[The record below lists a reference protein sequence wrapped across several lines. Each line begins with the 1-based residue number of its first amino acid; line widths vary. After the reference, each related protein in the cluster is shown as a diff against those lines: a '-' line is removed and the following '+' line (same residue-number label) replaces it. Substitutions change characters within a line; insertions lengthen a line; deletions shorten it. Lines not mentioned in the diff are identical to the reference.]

1 MEGRHLRTED
11 GVILAHLFGKYD
23 FVDGGGLNRPFF
35 VLFFFGAD
43 SRQKRADTDTRRAQ
57 VVDLV
62 DLQAGIDLAASL
74 KDLIYFI
81 CRYGVKSA
89 AERVKLDQIQ
99 IVSCFHE
106 VRRRVQAGMVHPL
119 VVDPKRTFD
128 LAEMGDGILC
138 QYGDPVAVDQI
149 RDSVMDLRVDVVG
162 ASCQNDTS
170 SSCFF
175 QIFQSF
181 LAFFLH
187 IFSHSREFLPCGVG
201 RFLYFL
207 GGNIFK
213 YFHQAVCK
221 DRLGSEGKER
231 IAEINGRIS
240 EFVHIVL
247 DVLRI
252 GGDNGAVIMI
262 YRIRE
267 FVPLIGNAGIEDELH
282 AFFDQ
287 PAYMAVGQLGR
298 ITFRFAGDGFN
309 TQLVNLPG
317 GGGREHHL
325 VFQLRK
331 EGKPER
337 IILEHIQD
345 SGDTHLSSDCLIRRK
360 RLIGKQPFIFV
371 LVKIGYVIFVFLFA
385 DSPLAAV
392 AADKLAAAGEF
403 VDGQTAV
410 VGTSAAVGHGGGIF
424 QGVDLVDREHGSLFS
439 LFIPFSGD
447 KRGAER
453 SHDAG
458 DIRTDGVAVRDLLK
472 APENRV
478 VIEGSALYHDMP
490 AKLGG
495 VGNLDHLIERVLYYR
510 IGKSGGDVGYF
521 RALLLGLL
529 YFGIHKYGASCSQ
542 VNGVLREKRGL
553 REVLHA
559 VVQRFGKSLDK
570 GAASG
575 RAGFVQLYAVDGL
588 VLDLDAFH
596 ILSADIQNAVHLRVK
611 EGGRI
616 VVCDGFHLTLVQKE
630 RGLDQRLAVAGGTGV
645 GDMSVIG
652 KPGIDLLDGADRC
665 L

>member
-1 MEGRHLRTED
+1 ML
-11 GVILAHLFGKYD
+11 L
-23 FVDGGGLNRPFF
+23 
-35 VLFFFGAD
+35 FFGAD
-43 SRQKRADTDTRRAQ
+43 SRQKRANADTGRPKIIY
-57 VVDLV
+57 LV
-62 DLQAGIDLAASL
+62 DLQTGIDFAASF

-81 CRYGVKSA
+81 CSYGVKAA
-89 AERVKLDQIQ
+89 AEGVKLDQIQ

-119 VVDPKRTFD
+119 VVDPERTFN
-128 LAEMGDGILC
+128 LSEMRDGILC
-138 QYGDPVAVDQI
+138 QYGDSVAVDQI
-149 RDSVMDLRVDVVG
+149 RDSVMDFRVDVVG

-175 QIFQSF
+175 QVFQSF

-187 IFSHSREFLPCGVG
+187 IFSHSREFLPCGMG

-207 GGNIFK
+207 CGNIFK
-213 YFHQAVCK
+213 YLYQAVGK
-221 DRLGSEGKER
+221 DRLGSESQER
-231 IAEINGRIS
+231 IAEIDGRIP

-252 GGDNGAVIMI
+252 GGDNGAVVMV

-267 FVPLIGNAGIEDELH
+267 FVPLIWNAGIEDELH

-337 IILEHIQD
+337 IVLEHIQD

-360 RLIGKQPFIFV
+360 RLVGKQPFIFV

-410 VGTSAAVGHGGGIF
+410 VGTSSAVGHGGGIF
-424 QGVDLVDREHGSLFS
+424 QGVDLVNREHGCLFS

-472 APENRV
+472 AAEHRV
-478 VIEGSALYHDMP
+478 VIEGSALYHNVFS
-490 AKLGG
+490 KL
-495 VGNLDHLIERVLYYR
+495 
-510 IGKSGGDVGYF
+510 
-521 RALLLGLL
+521 
-529 YFGIHKYGASCSQ
+529 
-542 VNGVLREKRGL
+542 
-553 REVLHA
+553 
-559 VVQRFGKSLDK
+559 
-570 GAASG
+570 
-575 RAGFVQLYAVDGL
+575 
-588 VLDLDAFH
+588 
-596 ILSADIQNAVHLRVK
+596 
-611 EGGRI
+611 
-616 VVCDGFHLTLVQKE
+616 
-630 RGLDQRLAVAGGTGV
+630 
-645 GDMSVIG
+645 
-652 KPGIDLLDGADRC
+652 
-665 L
+665 